1 MKKRD
6 LILLS
11 ALLILALG
19 LYLMT
24 LRSQEGSTVTVRV
37 SGKTV
42 LERPLAMSGRY
53 EIPLEDGQKNVIR
66 IENGAVYMEE
76 ANCRDQLCVHQG
88 KIRNRAKN
96 IVCLP
101 HNLVVSLETGRT
113 GGEQD
118 DLDVIIY

>member
-1 MKKRD
+1 MEGNDIAAYCFTVYRH
-6 LILLS
+6 
-11 ALLILALG
+11 G
-19 LYLMT
+19 LYALF
-24 LRSQEGSTVTVRV
+24 
-37 SGKTV
+37 
-42 LERPLAMSGRY
+42 
-53 EIPLEDGQKNVIR
+53 NVIR

-101 HNLVVSLETGRT
+101 HNLVVSLETGQT